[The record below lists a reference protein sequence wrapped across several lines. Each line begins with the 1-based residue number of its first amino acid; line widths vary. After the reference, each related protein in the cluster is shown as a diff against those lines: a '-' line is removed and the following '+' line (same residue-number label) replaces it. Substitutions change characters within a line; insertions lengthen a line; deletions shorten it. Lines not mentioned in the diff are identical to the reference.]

1 MIVHENQVK
10 YGIVATSM
18 RLDVHGTEEST
29 NFAIAISNWMFP
41 LAMQ

>member
-10 YGIVATSM
+10 YGTVSMSM

-41 LAMQ
+41 LATQ